1 MFTSHSLPLS
11 VRVNVCVSLV
21 SCDSQDAPDVRVT
34 ELLATYNALQE
45 ELAAEAER
53 LGVNVPWFVPYIAAT
68 GDTGKVDLGGRLLDA
83 QGISIFETRCSLSGL
98 IIQDGSTGE
107 GSALPLLFVSIAAML
122 SAQARCLRARSTP
135 RFHCLDAPFQD
146 RCVALHE
153 FICELL
159 QLGNC
164 HD

>member
-34 ELLATYNALQE
+34 ELLATYNTLQE

-107 GSALPLLFVSIAAML
+107 GSAFLFLSFLVVCSPPKIGVSGHAALLASTA
-122 SAQARCLRARSTP
+122 STP
-135 RFHCLDAPFQD
+135 PSRTG
-146 RCVALHE
+146 V
-153 FICELL
+153 
-159 QLGNC
+159 
-164 HD
+164 